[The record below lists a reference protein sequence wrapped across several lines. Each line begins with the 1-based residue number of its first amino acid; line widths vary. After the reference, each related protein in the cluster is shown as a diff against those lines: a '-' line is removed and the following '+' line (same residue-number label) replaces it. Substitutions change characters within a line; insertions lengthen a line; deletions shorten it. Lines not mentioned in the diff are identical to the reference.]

1 MALVTI
7 NNVDSDLVLNWM
19 VTKSI
24 IGSIP
29 DKPTHVTPEHCINTK
44 LPFIL
49 WREEAGRPSP
59 VIVNSYSHSGLRLSI
74 TTRSGALIEFSTTY
88 SEYFL
93 SREEVE
99 ANISRKN
106 LLDKLEKRNLSDYA
120 NSWGLSGPLL
130 VDKNISV
137 QHIDDYTYKAVR
149 IYGCSNDTNFVGHGS
164 TYIKAGLKLYV
175 QLSWNSETM
184 EVPADILDS

>member
-29 DKPTHVTPEHCINTK
+29 DKPTHVTPKHCINIA

-49 WREEAGRPSP
+49 WREEAGRPAP
-59 VIVNSYSHSGLRLSI
+59 VIVNSYSGYKLSI
-74 TTRSGALIEFSTTY
+74 TTRSGALTETLY

-99 ANISRKN
+99 TNILRRN
-106 LLDKLEKRNLSDYA
+106 LLDKLEKRNLSDYV
-120 NSWGLSGPLL
+120 NSWELTGPLL
-130 VDKNISV
+130 EDKNISV

-149 IYGCSNDTNFVGHGS
+149 IYGGSNDTNFVGHGS
-164 TYIKAGLKLYV
+164 TYIKAGLKLYI
-175 QLSWNSETM
+175 QLSHTSAFM
-184 EVPADILDS
+184 EVPDSVIND

>member
-29 DKPTHVTPEHCINTK
+29 EKPTHVTPKHCINIA
-44 LPFIL
+44 LPFVL
-49 WREEAGRPSP
+49 WREEAGRPVP
-59 VIVNSYSHSGLRLSI
+59 VIVNSYSGYKLSI
-74 TTRSGALIEFSTTY
+74 TTRSGALTETLY

-99 ANISRKN
+99 TNISRKN
-106 LLDKLEKRNLSDYA
+106 LLDKLEKRNLSDYV
-120 NSWGLSGPLL
+120 NSWELTGPLL
-130 VDKNISV
+130 EDKNISV

-149 IYGCSNDTNFVGHGS
+149 IYGGSNDTNFVGHGS

-184 EVPADILDS
+184 EVPDSIIYD

>member
-29 DKPTHVTPEHCINTK
+29 DKPTHVTPKHCINIA
-44 LPFIL
+44 LPFVL
-49 WREEAGRPSP
+49 WREEAGRPVP
-59 VIVNSYSHSGLRLSI
+59 VIVNLSI
-74 TTRSGALIEFSTTY
+74 TTISGALTETLY

-99 ANISRKN
+99 TNISRKN
-106 LLDKLEKRNLSDYA
+106 LLDKLEKRNLSDYV
-120 NSWGLSGPLL
+120 NSWELTGPLL
-130 VDKNISV
+130 EDKNISV

-149 IYGCSNDTNFVGHGS
+149 IYGGSNDTNFVGHGS

-184 EVPADILDS
+184 EVPDSIIYD